1 MLHYRCYFRAS
12 HYEDSMLQIYNT
24 LSRQKEVFTPI
35 TPGKVGLYVC
45 GITIYDY
52 CHVGHARTYVAF
64 DVINRYLRFSGYD
77 VTYVR
82 NITDVDDKIIKRA
95 AENGESCDALT
106 ARFTQAM
113 HADFDALGLLP
124 ADIEPTVTGH
134 MQEIILMVQQLL
146 DKGYAYIAKDG
157 DVLFDVSKYEA
168 YGELSQQN
176 LEMLQAGARVE
187 VSDSKDDPLDFV
199 LWKMAKPGEPYW
211 QSPWGNGRPGWHIE
225 CSAMSA
231 KHLGAHFDIHG
242 GGSDLQ
248 FPHHENEIAQSTCAH
263 GHKYVNT
270 WIHTGMVQVDKEKM
284 SKSLGNFFTVKEVLA
299 QYNAEAVRYF
309 LLSSQYRSQLNYSKE
324 NLEQAHAAL
333 GRLYNALR
341 DITPA
346 TQVDLN
352 NDYVARFKAAMDD
365 DFNTPE
371 ALPVLFELAREVNRF
386 KTTEPAKAAEL
397 AAVLQTLAGVL
408 GILQRDAEAFLKSGA
423 SDDEVG
429 QIEALIAKRNTA
441 RAAKDWAAADA
452 ARAEL
457 SALGIILEDKNGVTN
472 WRKA

>member
-1 MLHYRCYFRAS
+1 
-12 HYEDSMLQIYNT
+12 MLQIYNT

-64 DVINRYLRFSGYD
+64 DVINRYLRFCGYD

-113 HADFDALGLLP
+113 HADFNALGLLP

-157 DVLFDVSKYEA
+157 DVLFDVSKYQA
-168 YGELSQQN
+168 YGALSQQN

-199 LWKMAKPGEPYW
+199 LWKTAKPGEPYW

-408 GILQRDAEAFLKSGA
+408 GILQGDAEAFLKSGA

-429 QIEALIAKRNTA
+429 QIEALIAKRNAA

-457 SALGIILEDKNGVTN
+457 TALGIVLEDKNGVTS

>member
-1 MLHYRCYFRAS
+1 
-12 HYEDSMLQIYNT
+12 MLQIFNT
-24 LSRQKEVFTPI
+24 LSRKKEPFTPI
-35 TPGKVGLYVC
+35 VPGKAGLYVC

-95 AENGESCDALT
+95 AENNESCDALT
-106 ARFTQAM
+106 ERFTKAM
-113 HADFDALGLLP
+113 HADFAALGLMP
-124 ADIEPTVTGH
+124 ADIEPRVTTH
-134 MQEIILMVQQLL
+134 MAEIINLITTLIE
-146 DKGYAYIAKDG
+146 KGYAYVAKDG
-157 DVLFDVSKYEA
+157 DVLFDVSKYDA

-176 LEMLQAGARVE
+176 LDMLQAGARVD
-187 VSDSKDDPLDFV
+187 VADNKDDPLDFV
-199 LWKMAKPGEPYW
+199 LWKSAKPGEPYW

-231 KHLGAHFDIHG
+231 KHLGEHFDIHG

-284 SKSLGNFFTVKEVLA
+284 SKSLGNFFTVKDVLA
-299 QYNAEAVRYF
+299 QYNSEAVRYF
-309 LLSSQYRSQLNYSKE
+309 LLSSHYRSQLNYSVE

-333 GRLYNALR
+333 GRLYTALR
-341 DITPA
+341 NVTPTA
-346 TQVDLN
+346 DVDMQS
-352 NDYVARFKAAMDD
+352 DYIARFKAAMDD

-371 ALPVLFELAREVNRF
+371 ALPVLFELSREVNRF
-386 KTTEPAKAAEL
+386 KETEPAKAAEL
-397 AAVLQTLAGVL
+397 AGILKLLAGVL
-408 GILQRDAEAFLKSGA
+408 GMLQGDAEAFLKSGA
-423 SDDEVG
+423 SDDEVAE
-429 QIEALIAKRNTA
+429 IEALIAKRNAA

-452 ARAEL
+452 ARD
-457 SALGIILEDKNGVTN
+457 ALTAKGIVVEDKNGVTS

>member
-1 MLHYRCYFRAS
+1 MLH
-12 HYEDSMLQIYNT
+12 IYNT
-24 LSRQKEVFTPI
+24 LSRKKELFTPI
-35 TPGKVGLYVC
+35 EPGKAGLYVC

-64 DVINRYLRFSGYD
+64 DVINRYLRFLGYD

-95 AENGESCDALT
+95 AENNESCDALT
-106 ARFTQAM
+106 ERFTQAM
-113 HADFDALGLLP
+113 HADFTALGLLP
-124 ADIEPTVTGH
+124 ADIEPRVTTH
-134 MQEIILMVQQLL
+134 MAEIIQMIEQLIA
-146 DKGYAYIAKDG
+146 KGYAYVAADG
-157 DVLFDVSKYEA
+157 DVLFDVSKYAA

-176 LEMLQAGARVE
+176 LEMLQSGSRVE
-187 VSDSKDDPLDFV
+187 VADNKDDPLDFV
-199 LWKMAKPGEPYW
+199 LWKAAKPGEPFW

-231 KHLGAHFDIHG
+231 KHLGEHFDIHG

-284 SKSLGNFFTVKEVLA
+284 SKSLGNFFTVKDVLA

-309 LLSSQYRSQLNYSKE
+309 LLSSHYRSQLNYSAE
-324 NLEQAHAAL
+324 NLQQAHAAL
-333 GRLYNALR
+333 GRLYTALR
-341 DITPA
+341 NVTPSHS
-346 TQVDLN
+346 VDLN
-352 NDYVARFKAAMDD
+352 SPYIVRFKAAMDD

-386 KTTEPAKAAEL
+386 KETEPAKAAEL
-397 AAVLQTLAGVL
+397 AGLLNLLAGVL
-408 GILQRDAEAFLKSGA
+408 GLLQGDAEQFLQSGA
-423 SDDEVG
+423 SDDDVAE
-429 QIEALIAKRNTA
+429 IEALIAQRNTA
-441 RAAKDWAAADA
+441 RANKDWAAADA
-452 ARAEL
+452 ARD
-457 SALGIILEDKNGVTN
+457 ALTAKGIIVEDKNGVTS
-472 WRKA
+472 WRKG

>member
-1 MLHYRCYFRAS
+1 
-12 HYEDSMLQIYNT
+12 MLQIYNT

-64 DVINRYLRFSGYD
+64 DVINRYLRFCGYD

-113 HADFDALGLLP
+113 HADFNTLGLLP

-134 MQEIILMVQQLL
+134 MQDIILMVQQLL

-157 DVLFDVSKYEA
+157 DVLFDVSKYDA
-168 YGELSQQN
+168 YGALSQQN
-176 LEMLQAGARVE
+176 LEMLQVGARVE

-199 LWKMAKPGEPYW
+199 LWKTAKPGEPYW

-346 TQVDLN
+346 TQVDLK

-386 KTTEPAKAAEL
+386 KATEPAKAAEL

-408 GILQRDAEAFLKSGA
+408 GILQGDAEAFLKSGA

-429 QIEALIAKRNTA
+429 QIEALIAKRNAA

-457 SALGIILEDKNGVTN
+457 TALGIVLEDKNGVTS